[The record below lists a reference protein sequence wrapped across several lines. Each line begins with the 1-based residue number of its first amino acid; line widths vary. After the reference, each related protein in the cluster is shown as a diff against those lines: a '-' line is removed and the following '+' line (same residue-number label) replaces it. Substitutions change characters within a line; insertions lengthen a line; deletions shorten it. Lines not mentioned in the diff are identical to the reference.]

1 MLAQHHQHVC
11 WETVSGCGFANLYR
25 AISGIWG
32 STAEDLSPAEISA
45 AGVQMADPVCHQ
57 TLETFAGLLGS
68 AAANFALTVGARG
81 GVYLG
86 GGLVAKLA
94 DFLQSS
100 PLRRRFDERGDLNRL
115 RHSHSG
121 APHHPT

>member
-1 MLAQHHQHVC
+1 M
-11 WETVSGCGFANLYR
+11 S
-25 AISGIWG
+25 
-32 STAEDLSPAEISA
+32 
-45 AGVQMADPVCHQ
+45 DPVCHQ

-100 PLRRRFDERGDLNRL
+100 PLRRRFDERGDLTAYVTAIPVHL
-115 RHSHSG
+115 ITQPEPGLLGASHCLASRFIQSF
-121 APHHPT
+121 

>member
-1 MLAQHHQHVC
+1 MVF
-11 WETVSGCGFANLYR
+11 G
-25 AISGIWG
+25 G
-32 STAEDLSPAEISA
+32 SAAEDLSPAQISA

-68 AAANFALTVGARG
+68 AAANFALMVGARG

-94 DFLQSS
+94 DFCTPVHYVGGLM
-100 PLRRRFDERGDLNRL
+100 
-115 RHSHSG
+115 SG
-121 APHHPT
+121 